1 MRHYPHH
8 ISDFNNATRHLTR
21 IERSLYRDLIDLYY
35 ETEQQLTLDLTA
47 LCRRILANECSTD
60 VERVLN
66 EFFIQTPKGWYH
78 SRCEE
83 EIEAYKS
90 NSSQKALAGKASA
103 EKKRLKKQQA
113 INGDSTA
120 VEQPLNFVETNCQQ
134 NSTNHQPSTINQST
148 NTLAKA
154 KAASGDLSTKDEIW
168 KAGKSLLSEQGMPEK
183 QCGSFVGKLV
193 KDYGADTV
201 VDAVRVAVL
210 ERPADAASYLKAVCM
225 RSKAPSKQQ
234 ALEDHNDAVA
244 AKFIEDM
251 KNGKT
256 ASNY

>member
-1 MRHYPHH
+1 
-8 ISDFNNATRHLTR
+8 
-21 IERSLYRDLIDLYY
+21 
-35 ETEQQLTLDLTA
+35 
-47 LCRRILANECSTD
+47 
-60 VERVLN
+60 
-66 EFFIQTPKGWYH
+66 
-78 SRCEE
+78 
-83 EIEAYKS
+83 
-90 NSSQKALAGKASA
+90 
-103 EKKRLKKQQA
+103 
-113 INGDSTA
+113 
-120 VEQPLNFVETNCQQ
+120 
-134 NSTNHQPSTINQST
+134 
-148 NTLAKA
+148 
-154 KAASGDLSTKDEIW
+154 
-168 KAGKSLLSEQGMPEK
+168 MPEK

-251 KNGKT
+251 KNGKA